1 MEERLLEKYQNNTS
15 KSKDGNN
22 FNLVKSLDRR
32 AIKKQLRSSSPAPSI
47 LSAAV
52 SASKSNPDVPKV
64 SRQDEKKQ
72 LQGLNTRLAGVI
84 DKVWLIKG
92 LNG

>member
-15 KSKDGNN
+15 KSKDGNH

-32 AIKKQLRSSSPAPSI
+32 ANKKQLRSSSPAPSI
-47 LSAAV
+47 LSVAV
-52 SASKSNPDVPKV
+52 SVSKSNPDVPKV

-84 DKVWLIKG
+84 DKV
-92 LNG
+92 